1 MKIISR
7 KTFRKVV
14 DISDRLNIWFKNVFG
29 LDAKRK
35 VLDKKQDM
43 ITMRELDRTIGKALR
58 DS

>member
-1 MKIISR
+1 M
-7 KTFRKVV
+7 FRKVV

-35 VLDKKQDM
+35 MLEKKQDM

-58 DS
+58 GS